1 MNRREKIIVAV
12 MSMAILYGAYSLL
25 FDSQS
30 SRLDGQSGTE
40 TEPIEQFVI
49 GVTTQLRKADA
60 SAQNAFLVNSARAE
74 WKRDPMVR
82 VARLNAAEAAVV
94 EEAAAETAAPV
105 EVNAD
110 GWTYTGFLEMGK
122 RRLAILNGQEYEPG
136 DMLSPDGYYLKGV
149 SANHV
154 VIGRKGAK
162 ETVTINIEEMN

>member
-1 MNRREKIIVAV
+1 MNKREKIIIIGMVL
-12 MSMAILYGAYSLL
+12 AILYGAYSLL
-25 FDSQS
+25 FDS
-30 SRLDGQSGTE
+30 RPDLMEGQTGTE
-40 TEPIEQFVI
+40 IAPIEQFVI
-49 GVTTQLRKADA
+49 GVTSQLRKADD
-60 SAQNAFLVNSARAE
+60 SARDAFLVNAAKDE
-74 WKRDPMVR
+74 WKRDPMVQ

-94 EEAAAETAAPV
+94 EDAAAETAAPV

-149 SANHV
+149 TARHV

-162 ETVTINIEEMN
+162 ETVTINLEETN